1 MVVLIPAFEPDHQLV
16 DVVDRLR
23 ERDPLGDIVVID
35 DGSGPEY
42 AAVFAAVAARGCAVL
57 DHDTNL
63 GKGAALRTGLLFAQ
77 RAYPGAEVI
86 CADSDG
92 QHAPDDILAVGR
104 ATRARPGAVVL
115 GVREFTGP
123 VPVRSRLGN
132 SATRLVFRFVTG
144 VDVTDTQTGLRGY
157 SADLIPWLLDVAGE
171 RYAYEMSV
179 LVEAARTARPIVT
192 VPIATIYEAGN
203 PGSHFRPLVDSARV
217 YLPLVRFAASS
228 LVAFVL
234 DLLLL
239 VILMGLTDR
248 LLLSV
253 VLARL
258 VSSAVNFAVNRRFVF
273 DARAAPLL
281 GAALRYYALAAALL
295 GVNYLVLATFVER
308 LGVALLPAKLL
319 TEVILFLV
327 SYVVQRAHVFGSA
340 TGRPQHSSRPAR
352 HIDVALPIGSHRSR
366 MGP

>member
-23 ERDPLGDIVVID
+23 QRDPLGDIVVID
-35 DGSGPEY
+35 DGSGPKY

-63 GKGAALRTGLLFAQ
+63 GKGAALRTGLQFAQ
-77 RAYPGAEVI
+77 RAYPGAEVV

-104 ATRARPGAVVL
+104 AARANPGAVVL
-115 GVREFTGP
+115 GVRQFTGP
-123 VPVRSRLGN
+123 VPLRSRVGN
-132 SATRLVFRFVTG
+132 NVTRLAFRFVSG
-144 VDVTDTQTGLRGY
+144 VDVPDTQTGLRGY
-157 SADLIPWLLDVAGE
+157 SADLIPWLLSVPGE

-179 LVEAARTARPIVT
+179 LVEAARTGRPIVT
-192 VPIATIYEAGN
+192 VPIATIYQEGN

-228 LVAFVL
+228 LAAFVV
-234 DLLLL
+234 DLVLLL
-239 VILMGLTDR
+239 VLMGLTDR

-258 VSSAVNFAVNRRFVF
+258 VSSAVNFTVNRRFVF
-273 DARAAPLL
+273 GAREVPLL

-295 GVNYLVLATFVER
+295 VANYLVLATFVER

-319 TEVILFLV
+319 TEVVLFLV
-327 SYVVQRAHVFGSA
+327 SYVVQRAHVFGPVAHRARLSRNSA
-340 TGRPQHSSRPAR
+340 PDV
-352 HIDVALPIGSHRSR
+352 DVALPIGSHRSR
-366 MGP
+366 MAP